1 MHLYPALQSNNSC
14 VNLHFGFLFLIL
26 PLAIKKKYMS
36 ILFWFVSLRQNS
48 ESLANMT
55 NVLEIGLL
63 LIVLGMPRFHVK
75 SKREIY
81 RTTSQLGNE
90 AATNMQHGPAQWL
103 RQALQKVFLASVAP
117 ILFVEA
123 KSLGLILHT

>member
-1 MHLYPALQSNNSC
+1 MYL
-14 VNLHFGFLFLIL
+14 
-26 PLAIKKKYMS
+26 S

-48 ESLANMT
+48 ESLAKMT

-90 AATNMQHGPAQWL
+90 AATNMQHGPVQRL
-103 RQALQKVFLASVAP
+103 R
-117 ILFVEA
+117 
-123 KSLGLILHT
+123 